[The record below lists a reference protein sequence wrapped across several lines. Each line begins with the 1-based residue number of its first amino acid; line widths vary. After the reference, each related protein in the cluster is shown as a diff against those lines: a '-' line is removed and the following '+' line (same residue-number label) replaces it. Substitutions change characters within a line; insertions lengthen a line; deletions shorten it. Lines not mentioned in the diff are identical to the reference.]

1 MFSYTELTFTFTLS
15 APCNRLMPSPSI
27 CPILTSEL
35 LSVVS
40 RIQPEGDAACGIAH
54 LVHEDVYIVGVE
66 GAPGLHIVFEFFD
79 CHTRFNNCFYG
90 ITSVHYYFSA
100 KVITISHAAAN

>member
-1 MFSYTELTFTFTLS
+1 MSLQRMFSYTELTFTFTLS

-66 GAPGLHIVFEFFD
+66 GVPGLYIVFEFFD
-79 CHTRFNNCFYG
+79 CHT
-90 ITSVHYYFSA
+90 
-100 KVITISHAAAN
+100 